1 MGQHRRMFAG
11 SLGLLA
17 LAFLISCSNSKA
29 PISVAVSAPASQT
42 DQSLTITIKSSVT
55 NDSSG
60 QGVKWSLTGAGSLAS
75 TTGLSVIYTAPP
87 VSNNTNVQSATVRAT
102 SVSDPSKSASLQIS
116 VNPPPFFT
124 SLFLP
129 SANVGVSYN
138 QSIGVT
144 GGTQPLTWAITDGT
158 TVPAGLNLNTSSGA
172 ISGTPTQGGTW
183 YFATQ
188 VTDAVGVIFN
198 WNFYSIE
205 VQQQFSGNN
214 PVPFLT
220 QPVVPSSIAPGAPAF
235 TLTVNGTGFLSN
247 STVDFDGAALA
258 TTFVNQ
264 GQLQAAVP
272 AANVASSSTHSIT
285 VVSPTPGGGSS
296 NVIYFPV
303 APSEAAPNFASAPGL
318 PIVPAPFQLSSVAT
332 ADFNHDGKTDLAIGY
347 GVNLAVLLGNGDGTF
362 ALASGSPF
370 RNPSPP
376 FNNALLQ
383 TVNSLVVGDFYNSGH
398 PGLAAVGF
406 QNADVAVFN
415 GNGDGTMTLS
425 PTPVWSHGSPTVSPV
440 AADLNGDGN
449 LDLLVGNAVYGLPVL
464 ALLGYGN
471 GAFNLEPLSP
481 NLSSNVST
489 MAVGDFNGDGKLDF
503 AVCLDGVISVTT
515 VGVEVF
521 LGNGDGSF
529 TQVPGT
535 LATGDLT
542 SGIVVADFNGD
553 GKLDIAFADAAGNTS
568 NVQVM
573 LGNGDGTFVPAQGS
587 PIQMPGFQPIM
598 LLVGDF
604 LNHGKLDLVVTG
616 NPQTGSNLT
625 FLPGNGDG
633 TFQSAI
639 PLNVSAGTNQD
650 AVGDFNGSG
659 RLGFAGAGQ
668 FGGPIPIM
676 IQP

>member
-1 MGQHRRMFAG
+1 MDQHHRMFDG

-17 LAFLISCSNSKA
+17 VAFLISCSSSKP

-42 DQSLTITIKSSVT
+42 DQGQTITITSSVT
-55 NDSSG
+55 NDPSG
-60 QGVKWSLTGAGSLAS
+60 QGAKWSLTGSGSLSS
-75 TTGLSVIYTAPP
+75 TAGVSVTYTAPAA
-87 VSNNTNVQSATVRAT
+87 SNIKTVQSATVTAT

-116 VNPPPFFT
+116 VNPLPFFT
-124 SLFLP
+124 SLLPFP

-144 GGTQPLTWAITDGT
+144 GGTQPLTWAISDGT
-158 TVPAGLNLNTSSGA
+158 TVPAGLSFNTSNGT

-183 YFATQ
+183 YFAAQ
-188 VTDAVGVIFN
+188 VTDAVGITFN

-205 VQQQFSGNN
+205 VQQQISGTN

-220 QPVVPSSIAPGAPAF
+220 QPLVPSSITPGGPPF
-235 TLTVNGTGFLSN
+235 ILTVNGTGFLSS
-247 STVDFDGAALA
+247 STVDFDGAALP

-264 GQLQAAVP
+264 GQLEAAVP
-272 AANVASSSTHSIT
+272 AASIASSATHSVT
-285 VVSPTPGGGSS
+285 VVSPAPGGGSS
-296 NVIYFPV
+296 NAIYFPV
-303 APSEAAPNFASAPGL
+303 APPEAGPNFTLGPAL
-318 PIVPAPFQLSSVAT
+318 PITPGPGQVEYLAV

-347 GVNLAVLLGNGDGTF
+347 DRNLAVLLGNGDGSF
-362 ALASGSPF
+362 AIAGGSPF
-370 RNPSPP
+370 LNPAPP
-376 FNNALLQ
+376 FNNAPGILQ
-383 TVNSLVVGDFYNSGH
+383 TVSGLIVGDFFNSGH
-398 PGLAAVGF
+398 PGLAVAGF
-406 QNADVAVFN
+406 QNQDVAVFN

-425 PTPVWSHGSPTVSPV
+425 PTAVWIHGSPTVSPV

-449 LDLLVGNAVYGLPVL
+449 LDLLVGNSFAGVPVV
-464 ALLGYGN
+464 ASLGYGD
-471 GAFNLEPLSP
+471 GAFNIQPLFP
-481 NLSSNVST
+481 NISSAVS
-489 MAVGDFNGDGKLDF
+489 ALAIGDFNGDGKLDF
-503 AVCLDGVISVTT
+503 AVCLVGFSFTT

-535 LATGDLT
+535 MAMGDQT

-553 GKLDIAFADAAGNTS
+553 GKLDLAFADAAGNTS

-573 LGNGDGTFVPAQGS
+573 LGKGDGTFVPAQGS
-587 PIQMPGFQPIM
+587 PIQMPGFQPVST
-598 LLVGDF
+598 LVGDF

-616 NPQTGSNLT
+616 SSQNGNHLN

-639 PLNVSAGTNQD
+639 PLNFGGPQA
-650 AVGDFNGSG
+650 AGDFNGSG
-659 RLGFAGAGQ
+659 RLGFAAESEVV
-668 FGGPIPIM
+668 